1 MNYTPLG
8 YAILASFLALA
19 LMYIDTKLFDNP
31 KTKSNYVRGMLMVG
45 VIVWIVVYFLEKG
58 GFSSGESSSF
68 MPGINEEILT
78 GPPNF

>member
-1 MNYTPLG
+1 MNYTPIG
-8 YAILASFLALA
+8 YALLGSLLALV

-31 KTKSNYVRGMLMVG
+31 KTKANYVRGMLMVG
-45 VIVWIVVYFLEKG
+45 FIVWLMVYFLEKG

-68 MPGINEEILT
+68 MPNLNEEILT